1 MKYNPISLINNL
13 SYLRHMRSALRAL
26 VVCLLS
32 CSAGEVLLAQSL
44 GLEKKQNQPQ
54 ISEVARFH
62 NQILQQDLPFELSPQ
77 QGFYKDSVELRLLN
91 KQADWNYYFNVQGK
105 KPIDWVFPEE
115 GITLKASNAIRIMA
129 IQPES
134 QDTVEGF
141 FTYLLNQ
148 DPSLPVLSLIF
159 EPGDFFSG
167 DRGIYVKGSNG
178 IPGYCRSTPHN
189 WNQDWERPVQM
200 TLFEQDGSDS
210 AVPAFSVGAGVKIGG
225 GCTRL
230 YNQKSLDIY
239 FRSDYGLSRLNYP
252 LFADKPITEFNR
264 LSLRNGGQDWYR
276 AMIRNAFSQELVRGR
291 MDLGYQSY
299 KHVAVY
305 FNGQYWGIHTL
316 REKQNEDFIE
326 SNYGVD
332 ADAIDLLS
340 GNASVGEGSAEH
352 YEQMLEY
359 VSENGLE
366 DSVHYAWIQEQ
377 MDIEQY
383 MDYLIVEIFL
393 ANGDWPANNIKYWR
407 EQSATGKWRWIL
419 YDADMT
425 MDSHSRGRLE
435 TNMFEKLH
443 TLTDTN
449 YEHPSWSTLLMR
461 KLLENPTFKAAFLQR
476 YSVHLQLSF
485 NPTRSLA
492 LMDSIAGLITDEVPD
507 HMRRWSKSMRLGND
521 MNWEKHLDVMRD
533 FLSQR
538 PDKERE
544 HIKSFFGTERLH
556 SLSTRVNRSRS
567 GIIRVEGARSDTT
580 EYVLLYKGIPA
591 QVRAIPAA
599 GYRFVRW
606 EGLSQSSNAD
616 MYITLDDNS
625 EIQAIF
631 EPIESIQTSEVVIN
645 EIHYNAA
652 DHQDSDD
659 WVELH
664 NPNDYPVDLSY
675 WFFSDS
681 DDAHR
686 YYFAPGSLLAEGGFR
701 VLMRKPQD
709 FAAVYPTVSVA
720 EGPIGFGF
728 AGSGEL
734 LRLFNAKG
742 QLVDSVRYDDQS
754 PWPIAAD
761 GQGASLALVNPL
773 LDNADARFWSASSNG
788 GTPGGANVDVLVAN
802 ELEGP
807 FPNQSDHPHQTQLG
821 DNYPNPFN
829 PTTTIPFSLE
839 KATKVTLTIY
849 DMLGRSVQLITNK
862 YLAAGAH
869 EVRFNADRVGI
880 SSGMYL
886 YTLELDNKR
895 ITKTMLLLK

>member
-1 MKYNPISLINNL
+1 MVSFRSQRLIKSCLLPILSAMALFSLSSL
-13 SYLRHMRSALRAL
+13 VAAQSLVSEQPHETAHMRSNVA
-26 VVCLLS
+26 VQTH
-32 CSAGEVLLAQSL
+32 SAQ
-44 GLEKKQNQPQ
+44 
-54 ISEVARFH
+54 H
-62 NQILQQDLPFELSPQ
+62 NLPFKLSPE
-77 QGFYKDSVELRLLN
+77 QGFYTDSVELRLLN
-91 KQADWNYYFNVQGK
+91 KQPGWDYYFNVQGK
-105 KPIDWVFPEE
+105 KPVDWAFPEE
-115 GITLKASNAIRIMA
+115 GITLKASNAIRILA
-129 IQPES
+129 IKPET

-141 FTYLLNQ
+141 YTYLLNQ
-148 DPSLPVLSLIF
+148 QNGLPVLSLVF
-159 EPGDFFSG
+159 EPADFFSG

-189 WNQDWERPVQM
+189 WNQDWERPIQM
-200 TLFEQDGSDS
+200 TLFEQDGSAS
-210 AVPAFSVGAGVKIGG
+210 AVPMFSVPAGVKIGG

-230 YNQKSLDIY
+230 YDQKSLDIY

-252 LFADKPITEFNR
+252 LFPDKSITEFNR

-332 ADAIDLLS
+332 ADSVDILS
-340 GNASVGEGSAEH
+340 GNASVGEGSAAH

-359 VSENGLE
+359 VNENGLE
-366 DSVHYAWIQEQ
+366 DSVHYAWIQER
-377 MDIEQY
+377 MDVEQY

-407 EQSATGKWRWIL
+407 TQSDTGKWRWIL

-443 TLTDTN
+443 MLTETN
-449 YEHPSWSTLLMR
+449 YEHPTWSTLLLR
-461 KLLENPTFKAAFLQR
+461 RLLENSAFRASFLQR

-485 NPTRSLA
+485 NPGRSLA
-492 LMDSIAGLITDEVPD
+492 LMDSIAGLIEDEVPN

-521 MNWEKHLDVMRD
+521 MNWEKHLDVMRS

-556 SLSTRVNRSRS
+556 SLSTRVNRAKS
-567 GIIRVEGARSDTT
+567 GVIRVEGVRSDTT
-580 EYVLLYKGIPA
+580 EYVLLYKDIPA
-591 QVRAIPAA
+591 QLRAIPAA

-606 EGLSQSSNAD
+606 EGLSQSNGPD
-616 MYITLDDNS
+616 IQVTLDKNS
-625 EIQAIF
+625 DIQAIF
-631 EPIESIQTSEVVIN
+631 EPITSTQTSEVVIN

-652 DHQDSDD
+652 STQDSDD
-659 WVELH
+659 WVELY
-664 NPNDYPVDLSY
+664 NPNDYAVDMSY

-701 VLMRKPQD
+701 VLVRKPED
-709 FAAVYPTVSVA
+709 FASIYPTVSVA

-734 LRLFNAKG
+734 LRLFNAQG
-742 QLVDSVRYDDQS
+742 HLVDSVRYDDQS
-754 PWPIAAD
+754 PWPTAAD

-773 LDNADARFWSASSNG
+773 LDNAQARFWSASVNG
-788 GTPGGANVDVLVAN
+788 GTPGEANVDVLVAN
-802 ELEGP
+802 ELNENP
-807 FPNQSDHPHQTQLG
+807 LNNKDQPYQTQLG
-821 DNYPNPFN
+821 NNYPNPFN
-829 PTTTIPFSLE
+829 PTTAIPFSLK
-839 KATKVTLTIY
+839 KASKVRLTVY
-849 DMLGRSVQLITNK
+849 DMLGRSVQVIIDE
-862 YLAAGAH
+862 YRSAGTH
-869 EVRFNADRVGI
+869 EVRFSAGLNGL
-880 SSGMYL
+880 SSGLYMYS
-886 YTLELDNKR
+886 LELDGER

>member
-1 MKYNPISLINNL
+1 MVSFCNQYRIKRGVMPILGVT
-13 SYLRHMRSALRAL
+13 ALFL
-26 VVCLLS
+26 VVCFENEIV
-32 CSAGEVLLAQSL
+32 AAQNVLPEQLHEALHIRSIDPVQTS
-44 GLEKKQNQPQ
+44 
-54 ISEVARFH
+54 SV
-62 NQILQQDLPFELSPQ
+62 QQDVPFELSPP
-77 QGFYKDSVELRLLN
+77 QGFYSDSVELRLLN
-91 KQADWNYYFNVQGK
+91 KQPGWDYYFNVQGK
-105 KPIDWVFPEE
+105 KPVDWVFPEE
-115 GITLKASNAIRIMA
+115 GITLKASNVLRILA
-129 IQPES
+129 IQPEE

-141 FTYLLNQ
+141 YTYLLNQ
-148 DPSLPVLSLIF
+148 QHDLPVLSLIF
-159 EPGDFFSG
+159 EPDDFFSG

-189 WNQDWERPVQM
+189 WNQDWERPIQM
-200 TLFEQDGSDS
+200 TLFELDENASG
-210 AVPAFSVGAGVKIGG
+210 VPAFSVPAGVKIGG

-230 YNQKSLDIY
+230 YDQKSLDFY

-252 LFADKPITEFNR
+252 LFPDKPITEFNR

-332 ADAIDLLS
+332 ADAIDVLS
-340 GNASVGEGSAEH
+340 GNASVGEGSSAH

-366 DSVHYAWIQEQ
+366 DSVHYAWLQER
-377 MDIEQY
+377 MDVEQY
-383 MDYLIVEIFL
+383 MDYLIAEIFL

-407 EQSATGKWRWIL
+407 AQSDTGKWRWIL

-435 TNMFEKLH
+435 TNMFEKMH
-443 TLTDTN
+443 MLTETN
-449 YEHPSWSTLLMR
+449 YEHPAWATLLMR
-461 KLLENPTFKAAFLQR
+461 KLLENPEFRASFIQR
-476 YSVHLQLSF
+476 YSVHLHLSF
-485 NPTRSLA
+485 NPSRSLA
-492 LMDSIAGLITDEVPD
+492 LMDSMAGLIAAEVPD
-507 HMRRWSKSMRLGND
+507 HMRRWSKTMRLGND
-521 MNWEKHLDVMRD
+521 MNWEKHLEVMRD

-544 HIKSFFGTERLH
+544 HIESFFGTGPLH
-556 SLSTRVNRSRS
+556 SLITRVNRAKS
-567 GIIRVEGARSDTT
+567 GVIRVEGVRSDTT
-580 EYVLLYKGIPA
+580 DYVLLYKGIPV
-591 QVRAIPAA
+591 QLRAIPAA

-606 EGLSQSSNAD
+606 EGFIESNSTD
-616 MYITLDDNS
+616 VEIILEENS
-625 EIQAIF
+625 EVKAIF
-631 EPIESIQTSEVVIN
+631 EPITATQTSEVVIN

-652 DHQDSDD
+652 DTKDSGD

-664 NPNDYPVDLSY
+664 NPNDYAVDVSY

-701 VLMRKPQD
+701 VLVRKPED

-728 AGSGEL
+728 SGSGEL
-734 LRLFNAKG
+734 LRLFNAQG

-754 PWPIAAD
+754 PWPTAAD

-773 LDNADARFWSASSNG
+773 LDNAQARFWSASANG
-788 GTPGGANVDVLVAN
+788 GTPGGPNLDVLVAN
-802 ELEGP
+802 ELVENP
-807 FPNQSDHPHQTQLG
+807 LNNADSPYQTQLG
-821 DNYPNPFN
+821 NNYPNPFN

-839 KATKVTLTIY
+839 KASKVKLTVY
-849 DMLGRSVQLITNK
+849 DMLGRSIQTLMNE
-862 YLAAGAH
+862 YRSAGTH
-869 EVRFNADRVGI
+869 EVRFSAGMAGL
-880 SSGMYL
+880 SSGLYMYS
-886 YTLELDNKR
+886 LEFDGER